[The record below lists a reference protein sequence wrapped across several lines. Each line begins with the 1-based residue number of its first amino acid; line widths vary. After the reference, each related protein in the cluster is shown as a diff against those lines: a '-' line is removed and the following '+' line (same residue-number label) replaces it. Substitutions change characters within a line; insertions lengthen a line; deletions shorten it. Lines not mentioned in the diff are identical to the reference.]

1 MGSKTNLIV
10 IIGAGLAATL
20 LLAAALLPR
29 DKGSTT
35 SVLTEGSSSASE
47 IGVRNSPGEAER
59 AGQGE
64 IDTSGRPDTNSG
76 LAVVLQSALAETDPA
91 RRADLLRKWALSVPL
106 KAMEQM
112 MEQIAAFPDP
122 DLQTEARTALMSWW
136 AAKDPQNAGAAF
148 QQDSNHLPGAPFG
161 SPEWFRLLGLV
172 TTEWA
177 ASNLPQAS
185 QWVRSMP
192 DGQGK
197 AEAAAQMDYQI
208 GTTIDQLSA
217 TDPTKA
223 EAWANSLP
231 AGDAAGHA
239 MVHLAS
245 TWAQIDPISAANYAA
260 ELPAGEVQNQA
271 LLAVV
276 KVWAYSDPARAS
288 RWIDQFPDGP
298 VREQAIEQINNA
310 ERTGR

>member
-10 IIGAGLAATL
+10 IVGAGLAATL

-29 DKGSTT
+29 EEEAGT
-35 SVLTEGSSSASE
+35 SVPSERSSSASG
-47 IGVRNSPGEAER
+47 IAVRNAPGQAEPNS
-59 AGQGE
+59 QGE
-64 IDTSGRPDTNSG
+64 REIPGSPDANAD
-76 LAVVLQSALAETDPA
+76 LAVALQSALAETDPA

-106 KAMEQM
+106 KSMELM
-112 MEQIAAFPDP
+112 MEQIASFPDP

-136 AAKDPQNAGAAF
+136 VARDPQNAGADF
-148 QQDSNHLPGAPFG
+148 QQDSNQWPGAPSS
-161 SPEWFRLLGLV
+161 SPEWFGLLGLV

-177 ASNLPQAS
+177 ASNLPQAL
-185 QWVRSMP
+185 QWVRSLP

-208 GTTIDQLSA
+208 GTTIDQLAA
-217 TDPTKA
+217 TDPQQA

-231 AGDAAGHA
+231 AGEVAGHA
-239 MVHLAS
+239 MVHLAGA
-245 TWAQIDPISAANYAA
+245 WARIDPISAANYAA

-276 KVWAYSDPARAS
+276 KVWVYSDPARAS
-288 RWIDQFPDGP
+288 QWIDRFPDGP
-298 VREQAIEQINNA
+298 VREQAIEQINHA
-310 ERTGR
+310 ERIGH